1 MLCLD
6 TMTFFETYSSI
17 TVSMQFHVVTLFPE
31 SFDSYI
37 NESIIGRAIKSKKI
51 KINFVNPRMFVSG
64 KYKKVWPDG
73 NVQRIVDGRPFGGGP
88 GMVMQAEPVL
98 KSVES
103 ILKKI
108 SKRKTKNKTLIVFL
122 SPSGELFSTDYA
134 KKSVKSFADIIFI
147 CGRYE
152 GIDSRVVT
160 ILSKQKTKV
169 IQFAQVSIGNFVL
182 TGGELPAMVM
192 IDCMARQ
199 IPGVLGNFDSRE
211 EERIS
216 SSEIY
221 TRPEVL
227 EWKNKKYSVPDVL
240 LSGDHKKMD
249 QWKQSMKKDQ

>member
-1 MLCLD
+1 
-6 TMTFFETYSSI
+6 
-17 TVSMQFHVVTLFPE
+17 MQFHVVTLFPE

>member
-1 MLCLD
+1 
-6 TMTFFETYSSI
+6 
-17 TVSMQFHVVTLFPE
+17 MQFHVVTLFPE

-211 EERIS
+211 EERVS

-227 EWKNKKYSVPDVL
+227 EWNKKKYSVPDVL

>member
-1 MLCLD
+1 
-6 TMTFFETYSSI
+6 MTFFETYSSI

-73 NVQRIVDGRPFGGGP
+73 NVSRIVDDRPYGGGP
-88 GMVMQAEPVL
+88 GMVMRAEPIL

-103 ILKKI
+103 IIKKI
-108 SKRKTKNKTLIVFL
+108 EKRKTKCKTLIVFL
-122 SPSGELFSTDYA
+122 SPTGELFTTDYA
-134 KKSVKSFADIIFI
+134 KKSAKSFTDIIFI

-160 ILSKQKTKV
+160 ILSKQKTKA
-169 IQFAQVSIGNFVL
+169 IQFAQVSIGDFVL

-211 EERIS
+211 EERVS

-227 EWKNKKYSVPDVL
+227 EWNKKKYSVPEVL